1 MKNITNKIFEELKSE
16 ETPKDER
23 TDFLII
29 IFPILQKQ
37 QQLKIFVN
45 VLEKEKYYYYW
56 ESKTYNRKIQY
67 KSIDSLL
74 EAILKYYLSK
84 ILDILND

>member
-1 MKNITNKIFEELKSE
+1 MKDITNKIFEELKSE
-16 ETPKDER
+16 ETLKDE
-23 TDFLII
+23 TTNFLII

-45 VLEKEKYYYYW
+45 VLEKEKNYYYW

-84 ILDILND
+84 FLDTLND